1 MSPRTPRTIGILL
14 HEKNR
19 KRHLSDYAI
28 TFLAE
33 FWRQD
38 GHCVHYLFGTRKFVP
53 ADLLLVHVDLSVVP
67 DEYLEFA
74 RRYPIALNSGVK
86 DIRKSQI
93 STNLVKQDDVYSG
106 KVIVKT
112 NLNFRGSPEQILRR
126 RWSHRWRRLASR
138 FVRDHALGTGLET
151 PSQYR
156 IYERLTDVPPAVF
169 ERNDWVVEK
178 FLPEQ
183 EGNFFFVRNYEFLGD
198 CATCTR
204 LASRDPIVKD
214 QTIVSIEEI
223 EPHLEIVEAQKRLKF
238 DYGKFDYV
246 IHDGQPVLLDANK
259 TTGADRIRSPE
270 LNARRRHRAN
280 GIYSYF
286 L

>member
-1 MSPRTPRTIGILL
+1 MKMTPRTIGILF

-19 KRHLSDYAI
+19 KRHLSGYAI

-33 FWRQD
+33 FWSQD
-38 GHCVHYLFGTRKFVP
+38 GHRVHYLFGTRKFVP

-74 RRYPIALNSGVK
+74 SRYPIALNSDVK

-112 NLNFRGSPEQILRR
+112 DLNFGGSPEQILRR
-126 RWSHRWRRLASR
+126 HRSPWRRLASR
-138 FVRDHALGTGLET
+138 FVRAHTIGASLKTH
-151 PSQYR
+151 SKYR
-156 IYERLTDVPPAVF
+156 IYDRLTDVSPAVF
-169 ERNDWVVEK
+169 ERDDLVVEK

-198 CATCTR
+198 SATCTR

-214 QTIVSIEEI
+214 QTIVWIEEI
-223 EPHLEIVEAQKRLKF
+223 EPHPEIVQARKRLNF

-246 IHDGQPVLLDANK
+246 IYDGQPVLLDANK
-259 TTGADRIRSPE
+259 TTGADRIRTPE
-270 LNARRRHRAN
+270 LNARRRRRAN

-286 L
+286 T

>member
-1 MSPRTPRTIGILL
+1 MPPRTIAVLF

-19 KRHLSDYAI
+19 KRHLRSYAI
-28 TFLAE
+28 SYLAE

-38 GHCVHYLFGTRKFVP
+38 GHHVHFLFGTRKFVP
-53 ADLLLVHVDLSVVP
+53 ADLLLIHVDLSVVP

-74 RRYPIALNSGVK
+74 SRYPIALNSGAK

-93 STNLVKQDDVYSG
+93 STNPVKQDDVYPG

-112 NLNFRGSPEQILRR
+112 DLNYGGAPEQILRTQR
-126 RWSHRWRRLASR
+126 SYWWRLARR
-138 FVRDHALGTGLET
+138 FARHHGIGAGWET
-151 PSQYR
+151 FFKYW
-156 IYERLTDVPPAVF
+156 IYDRLTDVPPAIF
-169 ERNDWVVEK
+169 KRNDLVVEK

-183 EGNFFFVRNYEFLGD
+183 EGHLFFVRYYEFLGD
-198 CATCTR
+198 CSTCTR
-204 LASRDPIVKD
+204 LASIDPIVRD
-214 QTIVSIEEI
+214 GTVVRIEEI
-223 EPHLEIVEAQKRLKF
+223 EPHPEIVRARNRLNF

-246 IHDGQPVLLDANK
+246 IHDGKPVLLDANK
-259 TTGADRIRSPE
+259 TTGADRVRTSE

-286 L
+286 A

>member
-1 MSPRTPRTIGILL
+1 MKMSPKTIGILF

-19 KRHLSDYAI
+19 KRHLSGYAI

-33 FWRQD
+33 FWSQD
-38 GHCVHYLFGTRKFVP
+38 GHRVHYLFGTRKFVP

-74 RRYPIALNSGVK
+74 SRYPIALNSGVK

-93 STNLVKQDDVYSG
+93 STNLVKQGDAYSG

-112 NLNFRGSPEQILRR
+112 DLNFGGSPEQILRR
-126 RWSHRWRRLASR
+126 HRSPWRRLASR
-138 FVRDHALGTGLET
+138 FVRAHTIGASLKTH
-151 PSQYR
+151 SKYR
-156 IYERLTDVPPAVF
+156 IYDRLTDVSPAVF
-169 ERNDWVVEK
+169 ERDDLVVEK

-198 CATCTR
+198 SATCTR

-214 QTIVSIEEI
+214 QTIVWIEEI
-223 EPHLEIVEAQKRLKF
+223 EPHPEIVQARKRLNF

-246 IHDGQPVLLDANK
+246 IYDGQPVLLDANK
-259 TTGADRIRSPE
+259 TTGADRIRTPE
-270 LNARRRHRAN
+270 LNARRRRRAN

-286 L
+286 T

>member
-1 MSPRTPRTIGILL
+1 MKMSPRTIGILF

-19 KRHLSDYAI
+19 KRHLSGYAI

-33 FWRQD
+33 FWSQD
-38 GHCVHYLFGTRKFVP
+38 GHRVHYLFGTRKFVP

-74 RRYPIALNSGVK
+74 SRYPIALNSGVK

-93 STNLVKQDDVYSG
+93 STNLVKQGDAYSG

-112 NLNFRGSPEQILRR
+112 NLNFEGSPEQILRR
-126 RWSHRWRRLASR
+126 HRWQLLASR
-138 FVRDHALGTGLET
+138 FVRDHAIGTGLET
-151 PSQYR
+151 HSKYR
-156 IYERLTDVPPAVF
+156 IYNRLTDVSPAVF
-169 ERNDWVVEK
+169 ERNDLVVEK

-198 CATCTR
+198 SATCTR

-214 QTIVSIEEI
+214 QTIVWIEEI
-223 EPHLEIVEAQKRLKF
+223 EPHPEIVQARKRLNF

-246 IHDGQPVLLDANK
+246 IYDGQPVLLDANK
-259 TTGADRIRSPE
+259 TTGADRICTPE
-270 LNARRRHRAN
+270 LNARRRRRAN

-286 L
+286 T

>member
-1 MSPRTPRTIGILL
+1 MSLPRRTIAILF
-14 HEKNR
+14 HENNR
-19 KRHLSDYAI
+19 KRHLSSYAI

-38 GHCVHYLFGTRKFVP
+38 GNRVHYLFGTRKFVP
-53 ADLLLVHVDLSVVP
+53 ADILLIHVDLSVVP

-74 RRYPIALNSGVK
+74 SRYPIALNRAAR
-86 DIRKSQI
+86 DIRKSLI
-93 STNLVKQDDVYSG
+93 SVNLVRAGDSYSG

-112 NLNFRGSPEQILRR
+112 DLNYGGSPERIMRR
-126 RWSHRWRRLASR
+126 NPSLWRRLSPRR
-138 FVRDHALGTGLET
+138 FVQDNTDGSGLKA
-151 PSQYR
+151 PFDYR
-156 IYERLTDVPPAVF
+156 IYASLAGLPPLVF
-169 ERNDWVVEK
+169 ERNDVVVEK

-183 EGNFFFVRNYEFLGD
+183 EGNFFFVRHYEFLGD

-204 LASRDPIVKD
+204 LAALDPIVKD
-214 QTIVSIEEI
+214 QTVVRTEGV
-223 EPHLEIVEAQKRLKF
+223 EPHPEIVQARERLNF

-246 IHDGQPVLLDANK
+246 VHNGRPVLLDANK
-259 TTGADRIRSPE
+259 TTGADRVSSRE

-286 L
+286 A

>member
-1 MSPRTPRTIGILL
+1 MKMTPRTIGILF

-19 KRHLSDYAI
+19 KRHLSGYAI

-33 FWRQD
+33 FWSQD
-38 GHCVHYLFGTRKFVP
+38 GHRVHYLFGTRKFVP
-53 ADLLLVHVDLSVVP
+53 ADLILIHVDLSIVP

-74 RRYPIALNSGVK
+74 SRYPIALNSDVK

-112 NLNFRGSPEQILRR
+112 DLNFGGSPERILRR
-126 RWSHRWRRLASR
+126 HRSPWRRLASR
-138 FVRDHALGTGLET
+138 FVRAHTIGASLKTH
-151 PSQYR
+151 SKYR
-156 IYERLTDVPPAVF
+156 IYDRLTDVSPAVF
-169 ERNDWVVEK
+169 DRDDLVVEK

-198 CATCTR
+198 SATCTR

-214 QTIVSIEEI
+214 QTIVWIEEI
-223 EPHLEIVEAQKRLKF
+223 EPHPEIVQARKRLNF

-246 IHDGQPVLLDANK
+246 IYDGQPVLLDANK
-259 TTGADRIRSPE
+259 TTGADRIRTPE
-270 LNARRRHRAN
+270 LNARRRRRAN

-286 L
+286 T

>member
-1 MSPRTPRTIGILL
+1 MKMSPKTIGILF

-19 KRHLSDYAI
+19 RRHLSGYAV

-38 GHCVHYLFGTRKFVP
+38 GHRVHYLFGTRKFVP
-53 ADLLLVHVDLSVVP
+53 ADLILIHVDLSIVP

-74 RRYPIALNSGVK
+74 SRYPIALNSGVK

-112 NLNFRGSPEQILRR
+112 DLNFGGSPEQILRR
-126 RWSHRWRRLASR
+126 HRSPWRRLASR
-138 FVRDHALGTGLET
+138 FVRDHAIGGSLQTH
-151 PSQYR
+151 SKYR
-156 IYERLTDVPPAVF
+156 IYSRLTDVPSTIF
-169 ERNDWVVEK
+169 ERNDLVVEK

-183 EGNFFFVRNYEFLGD
+183 DGNFFFVRNYEFLGN
-198 CATCTR
+198 CSTCTR
-204 LASRDPIVKD
+204 LAATDPIVKD
-214 QTIVSIEEI
+214 HTVVHIEEI
-223 EPHLEIVEAQKRLKF
+223 APHPQIVEARSRLGF

-246 IHDGQPVLLDANK
+246 LHNGQPVLLDANK
-259 TTGADRIRSPE
+259 TTGADRVFTRE
-270 LNARRRHRAN
+270 LNARRRRRAN

-286 L
+286 T

>member
-1 MSPRTPRTIGILL
+1 MKMSPRTIGILF

-19 KRHLSDYAI
+19 KRHLSGYAI

-33 FWRQD
+33 FWSQD
-38 GHCVHYLFGTRKFVP
+38 GHRVHYLFGTRKFVP

-74 RRYPIALNSGVK
+74 SRYPIALNSGVK

-93 STNLVKQDDVYSG
+93 STNLVKQGDAYSG

-112 NLNFRGSPEQILRR
+112 NLNFEGSPEQILRR
-126 RWSHRWRRLASR
+126 HRWQLLASR
-138 FVRDHALGTGLET
+138 FVRDHAIGTGLET
-151 PSQYR
+151 HSKYR
-156 IYERLTDVPPAVF
+156 IYNRLTDVSPAVF
-169 ERNDWVVEK
+169 ERNDLVVEK

-198 CATCTR
+198 CVTCTR
-204 LASRDPIVKD
+204 LASTDPIVKD
-214 QTIVSIEEI
+214 QTVARVEEI
-223 EPHLEIVEAQKRLKF
+223 EPHPEIVEARRRLKF

-246 IHDGQPVLLDANK
+246 IHDGKPILLDANK
-259 TTGADRIRSPE
+259 TTGADRIRTPQ

-286 L
+286 A

>member
-1 MSPRTPRTIGILL
+1 MKMSPKTIGILF

-19 KRHLSDYAI
+19 RRHLSGYAV

-38 GHCVHYLFGTRKFVP
+38 GHRVHYLFGTRKFVP
-53 ADLLLVHVDLSVVP
+53 ADLILIHVDLSIVP

-74 RRYPIALNSGVK
+74 SRYPIALNSGVK

-112 NLNFRGSPEQILRR
+112 DLNFGGSPEQILRR
-126 RWSHRWRRLASR
+126 HRSPWRRLASR
-138 FVRDHALGTGLET
+138 FVRDHAIGAGLET
-151 PSQYR
+151 HSKYR
-156 IYERLTDVPPAVF
+156 IYNRLTDVSPAVF
-169 ERNDWVVEK
+169 ERNDLVVEK

-198 CATCTR
+198 SATCTR

-214 QTIVSIEEI
+214 QTIVWIEEI
-223 EPHLEIVEAQKRLKF
+223 EPHPEIVQARKRLNF

-246 IHDGQPVLLDANK
+246 IYDGQPVLLDANK
-259 TTGADRIRSPE
+259 TTGADRIRTPE
-270 LNARRRHRAN
+270 LNARRRRRAN

-286 L
+286 T

>member
-1 MSPRTPRTIGILL
+1 MKMSPKTIGILF

-19 KRHLSDYAI
+19 KRHLSGYAI

-33 FWRQD
+33 FWSQD
-38 GHCVHYLFGTRKFVP
+38 GHRVHYLFGTRKFVP
-53 ADLLLVHVDLSVVP
+53 ADLLLVHVDLSVAP

-74 RRYPIALNSGVK
+74 SRYPIALNSDVK

-112 NLNFRGSPEQILRR
+112 DLNFGGSPEQILRR
-126 RWSHRWRRLASR
+126 HRSPWRRLASR
-138 FVRDHALGTGLET
+138 FVRDHAIGGSLQTH
-151 PSQYR
+151 SKYR
-156 IYERLTDVPPAVF
+156 IYDRLTDVSPAVF
-169 ERNDWVVEK
+169 ERDDLVVEK

-198 CATCTR
+198 SATCTR

-214 QTIVSIEEI
+214 QTIVWIEEI
-223 EPHLEIVEAQKRLKF
+223 EPHPEIVQARKRLNF

-246 IHDGQPVLLDANK
+246 IYDGQPVLLDANK
-259 TTGADRIRSPE
+259 TTGADRIRTPE
-270 LNARRRHRAN
+270 LNARRRRRAN

-286 L
+286 T